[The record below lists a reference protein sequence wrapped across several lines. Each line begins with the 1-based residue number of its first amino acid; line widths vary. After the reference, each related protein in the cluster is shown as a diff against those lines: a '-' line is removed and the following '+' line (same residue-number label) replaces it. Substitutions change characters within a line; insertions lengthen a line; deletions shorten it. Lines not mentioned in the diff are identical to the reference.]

1 MLSTAILPL
10 CVVFRLI
17 RVTVP
22 LRTLETKT
30 CARFPTSLT
39 VRSQGP
45 SSSVLSVRVPT
56 CFPLRSMIRSEV
68 CPIVW
73 QVPSVV
79 GRLPTSTNP
88 AFKAPSAVVIPRG
101 GVPPKNKDAGPP
113 LCLICTIVVPVP
125 WRPELLLKFE
135 TRTSPARS
143 GPPGGNP
150 SGTNATPYGFPSPLP
165 ESVETEITGDPE
177 GGMIGELPP
186 SAENA
191 DVANEISRPTP

>member
-1 MLSTAILPL
+1 
-10 CVVFRLI
+10 
-17 RVTVP
+17 
-22 LRTLETKT
+22 
-30 CARFPTSLT
+30 
-39 VRSQGP
+39 
-45 SSSVLSVRVPT
+45 
-56 CFPLRSMIRSEV
+56 MIRSEV
-68 CPIVW
+68 CPIVV

-125 WRPELLLKFE
+125 CRPELLLKFE

-143 GPPGGNP
+143 GPPRGKP
-150 SGTNATPYGFPSPLP
+150 AGTNATPYGFPSPLP
-165 ESVETEITGDPE
+165 ESVETERTGDPG

-186 SAENA
+186 PPDNVEASS
-191 DVANEISRPTP
+191 EISRPMTSTAYTVLFFIPWGLLLH